1 MVNFDKLSLNIPD
14 TNKPRVVVIGGGFG
28 GINVVKGL
36 KNKGFQ
42 IVMFDKQNYHGFW
55 PLLYQVATAGLEP
68 DAIAEPLRKLF
79 DEKYD
84 DFHFRLVRV
93 TGVNPATKT
102 VSTLIG
108 DIHFD
113 HLIIASG
120 SKSNY
125 FGNDQIK
132 NNSFPLKTIPDALNL
147 RSQLLQSFE
156 QASIIKDPETRQSL
170 LNFVIVGG
178 GPTGVELAGSL
189 AEMRKHVLPNDYPGL
204 DFSKMNIY
212 LVEGVDRVLPPMS
225 PESAAK
231 TQTYLDELGVI
242 TKVKTLVDSYD
253 GNVVTFK
260 TGEKISTQ
268 TLVWAAGVAGATID
282 GMPAESVEKGRYLVD
297 EYSRVKGVD
306 GIYAI
311 GDIASMKSEKW
322 PNGHPGVAQPAIQQG
337 QHLAMNLT
345 LMLRN
350 GEMRPFEYF
359 DKGSLAI
366 IGRNRAVAD
375 LSKNLHLGGFIA
387 WMAWLFVH
395 IWYLVGF
402 RSKLVVLSNWIYR
415 LFTYERGTRLII
427 RPFVRKDDKAGQ
439 DYAMRNDGQLVT
451 DRTPA
456 AS

>member
-28 GINVVKGL
+28 GINLVKGL

-108 DIHFD
+108 DIQYD
-113 HLIIASG
+113 HLVIASG

-231 TQTYLDELGVI
+231 TQGYLDELGVV
-242 TKVKTLVDSYD
+242 TKTKTLVDSYD

-260 TGEKISTQ
+260 SGEQIPTQ
-268 TLVWAAGVAGATID
+268 TLIWAAGVAGATID
-282 GMPAESVEKGRYLVD
+282 GMPADSVERGRYLVD

-311 GDIASMKSEKW
+311 GDIANMKSEKW

-337 QHLAMNLT
+337 EHLAMNLT

-350 GEMRPFEYF
+350 GEIRPFEYF

-375 LSKNLHLGGFIA
+375 LSKSLHLSGFIA

-402 RSKLVVLSNWIYR
+402 RSKLVVLSNWMYR
-415 LFTYERGTRLII
+415 LFTYDRGTRLII
-427 RPFVRKDDKAGQ
+427 RPFVRKDDKIGQ

-451 DRTPA
+451 DRTTA

>member
-1 MVNFDKLSLNIPD
+1 MVNFDKLSLNVPD

-108 DIHFD
+108 DIHYD

-212 LVEGVDRVLPPMS
+212 LVEGLDRVLPPMS

-253 GNVVTFK
+253 GNIVTFK
-260 TGEKISTQ
+260 TGEKIPTQ

-282 GMPAESVEKGRYLVD
+282 GMPPESVEKGRYLVD
-297 EYSRVKGVD
+297 EYSRVKGVE

-311 GDIASMKSEKW
+311 GDIANMKSEKW

-350 GEMRPFEYF
+350 GEIRPFEYF

-375 LSKNLHLGGFIA
+375 LSKSLHLGGFIA

-451 DRTPA
+451 DKTPA

>member
-1 MVNFDKLSLNIPD
+1 MLHFDKLSLNVPD
-14 TNKPRVVVIGGGFG
+14 TNKPRVVIIGGGFG
-28 GINVVKGL
+28 GINLAKGL

-93 TGVNPATKT
+93 TGVNPATKI

-108 DIHFD
+108 DLKYD
-113 HLIIASG
+113 HLVIASG

-212 LVEGVDRVLPPMS
+212 LVEGLDRVLPPMS

-231 TQTYLDELGVI
+231 TQTYLDELGVV

-253 GNVVTFK
+253 GQVVTFK
-260 TGEKISTQ
+260 SGEQIPAQ
-268 TLVWAAGVAGATID
+268 TLIWAAGVAGATID
-282 GMPAESVEKGRYLVD
+282 GMPAESVERGRYLVD
-297 EYSRVKGVD
+297 EYSRVKGAD

-311 GDIASMKSEKW
+311 GDIANMKSEKW

-337 QHLAMNLT
+337 AHLAMNLT

-350 GEMRPFEYF
+350 GEIRPFDYF

-375 LSKNLHLGGFIA
+375 LSKSLHLSGFIA

-415 LFTYERGTRLII
+415 LFTYDRGTRLII
-427 RPFVRKDDKAGQ
+427 RPFVRKDDKVGQ

-451 DRTPA
+451 DRTNSA
-456 AS
+456 G